1 MKGRG
6 EHMAAVY
13 DGNNIGVLD
22 GGTTFAALD
31 TQALAAATPTAIVA
45 ADRGRV
51 STGIVNGTSD
61 YLYLSFTTGTGLSA
75 TKYLYKLAVGQTMMI
90 GGAYAQAAIYG
101 YSVAGGNVNF
111 QTASG

>member
-1 MKGRG
+1 
-6 EHMAAVY
+6 MAAVY

-31 TQALAAATPTAIVA
+31 THALAAATPTLIVA

-51 STGIVNGTSD
+51 SSGIANGTSD
-61 YLYLSFTTGTGLSA
+61 YLFVSFSTGTGLSN

-111 QTASG
+111 QTASS

>member
-6 EHMAAVY
+6 KHMAAVY

-31 TQALAAATPTAIVA
+31 TQALVAATPTAIVA

-61 YLYLSFTTGTGLSA
+61 YLSIVTLVQGTLS
-75 TKYLYKLAVGQTMMI
+75 VWED
-90 GGAYAQAAIYG
+90 
-101 YSVAGGNVNF
+101 VR
-111 QTASG
+111 

>member
-1 MKGRG
+1 
-6 EHMAAVY
+6 MAAVY

-31 TQALAAATPTAIVA
+31 TQALVAATPTAIVA

-61 YLYLSFTTGTGLSA
+61 YLSIVTLVQGTLS
-75 TKYLYKLAVGQTMMI
+75 VWED
-90 GGAYAQAAIYG
+90 
-101 YSVAGGNVNF
+101 VR
-111 QTASG
+111 